1 MRPWRILENLFLSL
15 LAIQEKSL
23 GTSAPARL
31 VGHPHPI
38 TKAQEVFQVTSSLT
52 SNECTLD
59 EFHLPHCFQCRGRDL
74 GLVPHGQH
82 PIKYKPQHISA
93 CRTPLLQHRH
103 MAANAKV
110 VTSWVKRKV
119 APVRQNTNCI
129 PSVGEASWPE
139 YLWKFHQNLQCFR
152 MFWKQLPHLVF
163 SSFL

>member
-1 MRPWRILENLFLSL
+1 MYAPLANLG
-15 LAIQEKSL
+15 KSVSVFI
-23 GTSAPARL
+23 GYSTKIFGDISPRKTS
-31 VGHPHPI
+31 GHPHPI

-52 SNECTLD
+52 SNECTLE

-110 VTSWVKRKV
+110 VTS
-119 APVRQNTNCI
+119 
-129 PSVGEASWPE
+129 
-139 YLWKFHQNLQCFR
+139 
-152 MFWKQLPHLVF
+152 
-163 SSFL
+163 